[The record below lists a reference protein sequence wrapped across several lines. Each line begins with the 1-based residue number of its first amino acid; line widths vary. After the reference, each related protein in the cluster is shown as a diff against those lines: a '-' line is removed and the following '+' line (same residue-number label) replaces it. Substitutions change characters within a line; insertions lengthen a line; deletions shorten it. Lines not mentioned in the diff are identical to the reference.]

1 IVTGASTGFG
11 RELTEQLLGKGDKVI
26 ATLRKPE
33 VLADLTQQ
41 YPSSQLLVLPLDV
54 TRPEQIADAFKR
66 AGEAFGRIDVVF
78 NNAGMAAV
86 GEVENTSDEV
96 ARRVMETNF
105 WGAKNVSVEAVRF
118 FRDVNKPA
126 GGRLLQHS
134 STSGM
139 YGTALVGFY
148 AASAAVLTCQPKALE
163 GMSEALA
170 DELNPEWNI
179 KVTIIGTGPANTIVF
194 NSAPHAS
201 VHPAYENNSSPMM
214 QYMRQWHASP
224 QLDGDP
230 KKICAII
237 DRIAHLEDPPMRVPL
252 LQGAISE
259 ARRKL
264 KRVEEEVARF
274 ESWSESL

>member
-1 IVTGASTGFG
+1 V
-11 RELTEQLLGKGDKVI
+11 
-26 ATLRKPE
+26 
-33 VLADLTQQ
+33 
-41 YPSSQLLVLPLDV
+41 
-54 TRPEQIADAFKR
+54 FKR

-134 STSGM
+134 STSGL

-148 AASAAVLTCQPKALE
+148 AASKFALE

-194 NSAPHAS
+194 DSAPHAS
-201 VHPAYENNSSPMM
+201 VHPAYENSSSPMM

-230 KKICAII
+230 KKICVMI

-252 LQGAISE
+252 LQSAISE
-259 ARRKL
+259 ARRKV
-264 KRVEEEVARF
+264 KRVQEEVERF
-274 ESWSESL
+274 ESWSEGLDVDSQAGA